1 MELEQAR
8 KRAAELRAVIEKNNR
23 LYYDQDAPELEDYEY
38 DQLTRE
44 LKTIE
49 AQFPQLVTPDSPT
62 QHVGGT
68 PSGKFSKVAHAVKM
82 ESLQDAF
89 SLDELREFDQR
100 VREAGV
106 TPEYVVEIKIDGL
119 SVSLEYRN
127 GRLTRGSTRGDGL
140 VGEDVTENL
149 ATIKSIPK
157 EIPNAPDFLEV
168 RGEVYMP
175 HEAYFALKEQQEL
188 EDKTPFK
195 NPRNAAAGS
204 MRQTDPRVAASRSL
218 DIVCFNLQ
226 YSSGGGYEYHSQTL
240 DAMGVRH
247 VGAVNGR
254 QAWEELT
261 RVAARA
267 EASGRKVADF
277 VSLVLTD
284 VEMPEMDGFMLTRQ
298 IKADRRFAGIPVIMH
313 SSLSGSSNHQLGLS
327 VGVDE
332 YVSKFEPQRLSQV
345 LARLLG
351 MADAESGR

>member
-157 EIPNAPDFLEV
+157 EIPQ
-168 RGEVYMP
+168 RGGWLSAAERCQDYGSPRAFYLCVQPAAGGGQNLYHP
-175 HEAYFALKEQQEL
+175 Q
-188 EDKTPFK
+188 
-195 NPRNAAAGS
+195 RNAGLY
-204 MRQTDPRVAASRSL
+204 QVPRL
-218 DIVCFNLQ
+218 
-226 YSSGGGYEYHSQTL
+226 
-240 DAMGVRH
+240 
-247 VGAVNGR
+247 
-254 QAWEELT
+254 
-261 RVAARA
+261 
-267 EASGRKVADF
+267 
-277 VSLVLTD
+277 
-284 VEMPEMDGFMLTRQ
+284 P
-298 IKADRRFAGIPVIMH
+298 GIPA
-313 SSLSGSSNHQLGLS
+313 L
-327 VGVDE
+327 
-332 YVSKFEPQRLSQV
+332 
-345 LARLLG
+345 
-351 MADAESGR
+351 

>member
-140 VGEDVTENL
+140 VGGGRDR
-149 ATIKSIPK
+149 KPCHHQ
-157 EIPNAPDFLEV
+157 
-168 RGEVYMP
+168 VY
-175 HEAYFALKEQQEL
+175 
-188 EDKTPFK
+188 
-195 NPRNAAAGS
+195 
-204 MRQTDPRVAASRSL
+204 
-218 DIVCFNLQ
+218 
-226 YSSGGGYEYHSQTL
+226 
-240 DAMGVRH
+240 
-247 VGAVNGR
+247 
-254 QAWEELT
+254 
-261 RVAARA
+261 
-267 EASGRKVADF
+267 
-277 VSLVLTD
+277 
-284 VEMPEMDGFMLTRQ
+284 
-298 IKADRRFAGIPVIMH
+298 
-313 SSLSGSSNHQLGLS
+313 
-327 VGVDE
+327 
-332 YVSKFEPQRLSQV
+332 PQRNPQCPPIFWKCAAKFTCRMKRFLP
-345 LARLLG
+345 
-351 MADAESGR
+351 